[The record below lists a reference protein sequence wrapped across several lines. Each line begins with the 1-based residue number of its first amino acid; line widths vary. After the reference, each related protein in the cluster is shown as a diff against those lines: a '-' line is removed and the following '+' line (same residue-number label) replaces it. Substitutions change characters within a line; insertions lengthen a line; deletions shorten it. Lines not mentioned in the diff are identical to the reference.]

1 MLCSMQLLS
10 VPPKVNT
17 SKIIKGLKCSVPG
30 GSCTMSPLTSFL
42 VLPSACSTE
51 MALGRLQTGFR
62 RTSRVAN
69 VPFMISLNF
78 HWISIDFLQISQ
90 QKLTITHRSTAKMA
104 RVLTAGKSQK
114 FRPHRSRR
122 CWKRIELD
130 GIMMIHDVYYI
141 FNIYIYGDCLI
152 LFVCIYM
159 CISHYITMI

>member
-1 MLCSMQLLS
+1 
-10 VPPKVNT
+10 
-17 SKIIKGLKCSVPG
+17 
-30 GSCTMSPLTSFL
+30 
-42 VLPSACSTE
+42 
-51 MALGRLQTGFR
+51 
-62 RTSRVAN
+62 
-69 VPFMISLNF
+69 
-78 HWISIDFLQISQ
+78 
-90 QKLTITHRSTAKMA
+90 MA

-141 FNIYIYGDCLI
+141 FNIYIYIYGDCLI